1 MENLVDFALKQKY
14 FQVKK
19 LRSRLEDMK
28 KLIDWEK
35 FLPLFPDK
43 ETNRGR
49 PSYEKILMLKLLFLQ
64 SWYGISDEEL
74 EFQVYDRLSFQQFL
88 DYPKDIPDYP
98 VNVIASIDGY
108 GNMKTTI
115 RASQI
120 KFKPGQPVTI
130 EIYKKKH
137 PEIEV
142 VKAELIE
149 MF

>member
-49 PSYEKILMLKLLFLQ
+49 PSYEKILMLKLLFIQ

-74 EFQVYDRLSFQQFL
+74 EFQVMTGL
-88 DYPKDIPDYP
+88 
-98 VNVIASIDGY
+98 AS
-108 GNMKTTI
+108 
-115 RASQI
+115 SSS
-120 KFKPGQPVTI
+120 
-130 EIYKKKH
+130 
-137 PEIEV
+137 
-142 VKAELIE
+142 
-149 MF
+149 